1 MSGTKNK
8 GRSQPASL
16 DGNDL
21 YAAEAILDKKVD
33 ESGKELYLIKWV
45 GWADKWNT
53 WEPLENI
60 SSDSLINEFEEFRKK
75 GIKLKGLN
83 QRSVA
88 SASTPTNLL
97 KKRGRGRPSGA
108 RNKSTSSQKKLK
120 TRHDSD
126 KSNTHSLR
134 GNLRTFFSY
143 FNSFNLFFQFNF

>member
-1 MSGTKNK
+1 MSGTKAR

-60 SSDSLINEFEEFRKK
+60 SSESLINEFEQFRKK
-75 GIKLKGLN
+75 GINLKGLN
-83 QRSVA
+83 KRSVA

-108 RNKSTSSQKKLK
+108 RNKSTNSQKKPQ
-120 TRHDSD
+120 TPEESY
-126 KSNTHSLR
+126 KSKTHSLR
-134 GNLRTFFSY
+134 GNLRTFFY
-143 FNSFNLFFQFNF
+143 FK

>member
-1 MSGTKNK
+1 MSGTKNR
-8 GRSQPASL
+8 GRSKPASL
-16 DGNDL
+16 DGNNL

-60 SSDSLINEFEEFRKK
+60 SSDSLINEFEELRKK

-83 QRSVA
+83 KQSVA

-97 KKRGRGRPSGA
+97 KKRGRGRPSGT
-108 RNKSTSSQKKLK
+108 RNKSTNSQKKQQTLDE
-120 TRHDSD
+120 TH
-126 KSNTHSLR
+126 KSKSHSLR
-134 GNLRTFFSY
+134 GNFRTFFY
-143 FNSFNLFFQFNF
+143 FK